1 MTEKN
6 FTYRQL
12 LQYLEALNSEEL
24 DQTVTVHDE
33 GNDEVH
39 PVQRFVYI
47 DDQTED
53 RLDPWHLIL
62 TFNNNK

>member
-1 MTEKN
+1 MPQEYL
-6 FTYRQL
+6 TYRQL
-12 LQYLEALNSEEL
+12 LQYLEALNSDEL

-33 GNDEVH
+33 QDDEIY

-47 DDQTED
+47 DNETEN
-53 RLDPWHLIL
+53 RLDPFHLIL